1 MAKKVRIELNSAGV
15 QELLHECG
23 ETICYEL
30 AEKARNKCGDG
41 YDYDMLVAT
50 KRTVASVYTDTPEA
64 MVDNM
69 KNNTI
74 LKALK

>member
-23 ETICYEL
+23 QKVCKEL
-30 AEKARNKCGDG
+30 ADNARNKCGDG
-41 YDYDMLVAT
+41 YGSDTLAAR
-50 KRTVASVYTDTPEA
+50 KRTVASVYTETPRA
-64 MVDNM
+64 MADNA